1 MSDLKKDL
9 SEMLRETLRPYIE
22 RLRDPEVVAATD
34 ARAAAAVVKMLL
46 EKSPE
51 EPAEEKSQATD
62 RREILEALE
71 RLVSPREAESPGP
84 KAI

>member
-1 MSDLKKDL
+1 MSDLKNDL
-9 SEMLRETLRPYIE
+9 SEILRETLRPYLE

-51 EPAEEKSQATD
+51 ESVEEKPQATD
-62 RREILEALE
+62 RREILEVLE
-71 RLVSPREAESPGP
+71 RLVSARDAESPDP
-84 KAI
+84 ESI